1 MLDFTNQVVLV
12 TGAGSAKGM
21 GRVIAQTFGKQGA
34 KVVICDINQAGCD
47 ANVEEM
53 KKMGIDATGYAANLT
68 DPEAVKELVNTI
80 VDKYGR
86 IDVLVNNAGISQKV
100 TVADMTL
107 DDIKRIFNVNMFG
120 LFLIT
125 QAVCEVMKKQNYG
138 RIVHLSSVSGKRGGG
153 IFGGAHYSASKA
165 AVLGF
170 SKNLAREVSSYGI
183 TTNCVCPGLINTEIW
198 KSLPKEQMLLSM
210 ESQWDVLESHRKLLT
225 QSYFSLLRKL
235 PILLVKRS
243 TLTVDLTWIKSDT
256 ESSTQVYYVQNN
268 PPNASS
274 QCIEEPAI

>member
-12 TGAGSAKGM
+12 TGAGSPKGI
-21 GRVIAQTFGKQGA
+21 GRTIAQTFGKQGA

-53 KKMGIDATGYAANLT
+53 KKMGIEAAGYAANLT
-68 DPEAVKELVNTI
+68 DPDAVKELVNKI
-80 VDKYGR
+80 VEKYGR

-107 DDIKRIFNVNMFG
+107 DDIKRIFSVNMFG

-125 QAVCEVMKKQNYG
+125 QAVCEVMKKQKYG

-153 IFGGAHYSASKA
+153 VFGGAHYSASKA

-170 SKNLAREVSSYGI
+170 SKNLAREVSQYGI

-198 KSLPKEQMLLSM
+198 KSMPKEQADAVIAGIPMGRPGETQEVANAIVFLTSK
-210 ESQWDVLESHRKLLT
+210 EASYITGEEIDINGGSHM
-225 QSYFSLLRKL
+225 
-235 PILLVKRS
+235 
-243 TLTVDLTWIKSDT
+243 D
-256 ESSTQVYYVQNN
+256 
-268 PPNASS
+268 
-274 QCIEEPAI
+274 

>member
-1 MLDFTNQVVLV
+1 MHFPAKKIRKSQKDKEEISMLDFTNQVVIV
-12 TGAGSAKGM
+12 TGAGSPKGI
-21 GRVIAQTFGKQGA
+21 GRTIAHTFGKQEGL
-34 KVVICDINQAGCD
+34 D
-47 ANVEEM
+47 ANVKEM
-53 KKMGIDATGYAANLT
+53 QEMGIEAAGFAANLT
-68 DPEAVKELVNTI
+68 DPEAVKELVNKI

-125 QAVCEVMKKQNYG
+125 QAVCEVMKKQKYG

-170 SKNLAREVSSYGI
+170 SKNLAREVSEYGI
-183 TTNCVCPGLINTEIW
+183 ANAIVFLASKEASYITGEEIDINGG
-198 KSLPKEQMLLSM
+198 
-210 ESQWDVLESHRKLLT
+210 SHM
-225 QSYFSLLRKL
+225 
-235 PILLVKRS
+235 
-243 TLTVDLTWIKSDT
+243 D
-256 ESSTQVYYVQNN
+256 
-268 PPNASS
+268 
-274 QCIEEPAI
+274 

>member
-12 TGAGSAKGM
+12 TGAGS
-21 GRVIAQTFGKQGA
+21 
-34 KVVICDINQAGCD
+34 

-198 KSLPKEQMLLSM
+198 KSLPKEQADAVIDGIPMGRPGEPQEVADAIVFLASK
-210 ESQWDVLESHRKLLT
+210 EASYITGEEIDINGGSHM
-225 QSYFSLLRKL
+225 
-235 PILLVKRS
+235 
-243 TLTVDLTWIKSDT
+243 D
-256 ESSTQVYYVQNN
+256 
-268 PPNASS
+268 
-274 QCIEEPAI
+274 

>member
-1 MLDFTNQVVLV
+1 MLDFTNQVVVV
-12 TGAGSAKGM
+12 TGAGSPKGI
-21 GRVIAQTFGKQGA
+21 GRTIAHIFGKQGA
-34 KVVICDINQAGCD
+34 KVVICDINQEGLD
-47 ANVEEM
+47 ANVKEM
-53 KKMGIDATGYAANLT
+53 QEMGIEAAGFAANLT
-68 DPEAVKELVNTI
+68 DPEAVKELVNKI

-107 DDIKRIFNVNMFG
+107 EDIKRIFNVNMFG

-125 QAVCEVMKKQNYG
+125 QAVCEVMKKQKYG

-170 SKNLAREVSSYGI
+170 SKNLAREVSEYGI

-198 KSLPKEQMLLSM
+198 KSLPKEQADAVIAGIPKGRPGETQEVANAIVFLASK
-210 ESQWDVLESHRKLLT
+210 EASYITGEEIDINGGSHM
-225 QSYFSLLRKL
+225 
-235 PILLVKRS
+235 
-243 TLTVDLTWIKSDT
+243 D
-256 ESSTQVYYVQNN
+256 
-268 PPNASS
+268 
-274 QCIEEPAI
+274 